1 MSEAIDLIIR
11 EAQAIDAEN
20 ILAVMKQVS
29 QETEFL
35 VMDEGLN
42 LTPASLAHH
51 IEAIDDSENNLLL
64 LAYNGAQLIGT
75 ASVRAS
81 DEKRIAHIGEV
92 GISILKD
99 YWGFGLGSVLLEE
112 VIAWAHDSAGIR
124 RLELTVQAQNKRAIH
139 LYEKFDFQVEA
150 TMARGAV
157 GNDGR
162 FLDVLLMSVMID

>member
-42 LTPASLAHH
+42 LTPALLAHH

-157 GNDGR
+157 GDDGR

>member
-1 MSEAIDLIIR
+1 
-11 EAQAIDAEN
+11 
-20 ILAVMKQVS
+20 MKQVS